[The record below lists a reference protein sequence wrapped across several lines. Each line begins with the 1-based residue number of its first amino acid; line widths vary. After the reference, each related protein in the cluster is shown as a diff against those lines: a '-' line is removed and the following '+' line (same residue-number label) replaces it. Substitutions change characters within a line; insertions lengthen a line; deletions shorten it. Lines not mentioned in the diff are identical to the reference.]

1 MKKLLVPFFA
11 LFLFSCGNMS
21 KQNATDSQNDSL
33 WAEETTAET
42 AKPMPPV
49 YVVCDVYGE
58 KFLLRQRFDEDEK
71 PSAPD
76 SLNKYKFVIYKRN
89 IYLCK

>member
-11 LFLFSCGNMS
+11 VFLFSCVNTS
-21 KQNATDSQNDSL
+21 KQNATDSQNASPRV
-33 WAEETTAET
+33 EETTAET

-58 KFLLRQRFDEDEK
+58 
-71 PSAPD
+71 
-76 SLNKYKFVIYKRN
+76 
-89 IYLCK
+89 